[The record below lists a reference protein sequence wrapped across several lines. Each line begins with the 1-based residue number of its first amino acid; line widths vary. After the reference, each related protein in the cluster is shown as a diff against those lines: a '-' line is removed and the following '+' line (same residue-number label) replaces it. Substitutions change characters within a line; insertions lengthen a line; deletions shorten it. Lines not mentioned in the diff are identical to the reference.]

1 MIEKD
6 GFLTESKKMIKILI
20 TDKLAQEGIDLLNST
35 DGVEAVVKTGISE
48 DELAQII
55 GEHDGLI
62 IRSGTKV
69 TAKVLSNPGKLKGIA
84 RAGVGVD
91 NIDIPEATRKGI
103 LVMNT
108 PGGNTL
114 SAAEHTLALMLSM
127 SRNVVPACNSLKG
140 GAWDRKKYMGN
151 QLNNKIL
158 GLIGLGRIGMA
169 VATMAKG
176 FNMKILGY
184 DPLAAPP
191 DAEKMGIQI
200 CENLEDIFKQA
211 DYISVHVPRN
221 EQTLNMIGAEQIN
234 LMKPSVRL
242 INCARGG
249 IINEDALYD
258 ALAQNRIAGA
268 ALDVYPKEP
277 PENTRFCE
285 SEQCIVT
292 PHLGASTEE
301 AQIEVAVEAAQILVD
316 AIKGGPL
323 RNSLNAPST
332 AGTLPPI
339 VDQYAELARRIGT
352 VLSTIAPGH
361 IKNVQVRYRGSIA
374 VLPIESITLSFSMGL
389 LQKHFEMPLNMVN
402 TPVLAKERGISIDET
417 KNPEVT
423 DVAASFSAKVET
435 DKVTRAVTGSVFGG
449 SLLRIIEI
457 DGFNIEVTPQGTA
470 LVIFNDDKPGVIG
483 AVGTVCGKHGINICT
498 MGVGQKSE
506 EQKAMLAV
514 SLDKEPDAK
523 AVEELAELEFV
534 NEIYVCKLD

>member
-1 MIEKD
+1 
-6 GFLTESKKMIKILI
+6 MIKILI
-20 TDKLAQEGIDLLNST
+20 TDKLAQEGIDLLNGT

-69 TAKVLSNPGKLKGIA
+69 TAKVLENPGKLKGVA

-91 NIDIPEATRKGI
+91 NIDIPAATRKGI

-114 SAAEHTLALMLSM
+114 SAAEHTMALILSL
-127 SRNVVPACNSLKG
+127 SRNVVPACASLKG

-151 QLNNKIL
+151 QLNNKVL

-169 VATMAKG
+169 VAKMAMG

-184 DPLAAPP
+184 DPFAAPT
-191 DAEKMGIQI
+191 DAEKLGIEVCDKI
-200 CENLEDIFKQA
+200 ERIFKEA
-211 DYISVHVPRN
+211 DYISIHAPKN
-221 EQTLNMIGAEQIN
+221 EQTLNLIGAEQIEM
-234 LMKPSVRL
+234 MKPTVRL
-242 INCARGG
+242 VNCARGG

-258 ALAQNRIAGA
+258 ALAKKRIAGA
-268 ALDVYPKEP
+268 ALDVFPKEP
-277 PENTRFCE
+277 PENTRF
-285 SEQCIVT
+285 SELENCVVT

-316 AIKGGPL
+316 AIKGGPI
-323 RNSLNAPST
+323 RNALNAPST
-332 AGTLPPI
+332 AGAMPVI
-339 VDQYAELARRIGT
+339 VNRYAELAKRIGT
-352 VLSTIAPGH
+352 VASTIAPGQ
-361 IKNVQVRYRGSIA
+361 IKEVQVQYRGSIA
-374 VLPIESITLSFSMGL
+374 EMDVEPVTLSFAMGL

-417 KNPEVT
+417 KNAEVK
-423 DVAASFSAKVET
+423 DVVSSFSAKVST
-435 DKVTRAVTGSVFGG
+435 DKVTRTITGSVFGG

-457 DGFNIEVTPQGTA
+457 DGFNTEVTPHGTV

-483 AVGTVCGKHGINICT
+483 AVGTVCGKHNINICT
-498 MGVGQKSE
+498 MGVGQKAE
-506 EQKAMLAV
+506 EQKAVLAV
-514 SLDKEPDAK
+514 SLDKAPSDEAI
-523 AVEELAELEFV
+523 EELGKLEFV

>member
-1 MIEKD
+1 
-6 GFLTESKKMIKILI
+6 MIKVLI

-48 DELAQII
+48 DELAHII
-55 GEHDGLI
+55 GEYDGLI

-69 TAKVLSNPGKLKGIA
+69 TAKVLANPGKLKAIA

-114 SAAEHTLALMLSM
+114 SAAEHTMALILAM
-127 SRNVVPACNSLKG
+127 SRNVVPACNSLKA

-151 QLNNKIL
+151 QLNNKVL

-169 VATMAKG
+169 VAKMAKG

-184 DPLAAPP
+184 DPFAAPTE
-191 DAEKMGIQI
+191 AEKIGV
-200 CENLEDIFKQA
+200 EVTEDIERIFKQA
-211 DYISVHVPRN
+211 DFISIHAPRN
-221 EQTLNMIGAEQIN
+221 EQTLNMIDAEQIRM
-234 LMKPSVRL
+234 MKPTVRL
-242 INCARGG
+242 VNCARGG

-258 ALAQNRIAGA
+258 ALVENRIAGA

-277 PENTRFCE
+277 PENTRFTE
-285 SEQCIVT
+285 FEHCIVT

-316 AIKGGPL
+316 AIKGGPV
-323 RNSLNAPST
+323 RNALNAPSL
-332 AGTLPPI
+332 AGAVPQI
-339 VDQYAELARRIGT
+339 VSQYAELAKRIGT
-352 VLSTIAPGH
+352 LASTIAPGH
-361 IKNVQVRYRGSIA
+361 IKGIQVQYRGSIA
-374 VLPIESITLSFSMGL
+374 ELAIEPITLSFSIGL
-389 LQKHFEMPLNMVN
+389 LQKHFDMPLNMVN

-417 KNPEVT
+417 KNTEVK
-423 DVAASFSAKVET
+423 DVAASFSAKVVT
-435 DKVTRAVTGSVFGG
+435 DKVTRTVTGSVFGEK
-449 SLLRIIEI
+449 LLRIIEI
-457 DGFNIEVTPQGTA
+457 DGFNIEVTPQGTV

-483 AVGTVCGKHGINICT
+483 SVGTVCGKHNINICT
-498 MGVGQKSE
+498 MGVGQKSA

-523 AVEELAELEFV
+523 AVEELSKLEFV